1 MEVLIFTI
9 PIITCIILFV
19 WFFER
24 TVWWE
29 YCVVIAPSIILY
41 FFLKYA
47 MISYS
52 TSATEYWGGYVT
64 STIYYEDWDEM
75 VLVHKTRQVY
85 DGTDSEGRPKYRTE
99 HYTEWERRYHPECW
113 AYTDNRGKWEHSIS
127 KSMFNYI
134 NDKLKAQPVFKDMHR
149 NYHRIDGDAYIRH
162 YNGNPKNCYTLT
174 WEHTYENRVKAS
186 DHSIFKFH
194 DLSEK
199 EIKYYGLYDYPKIV
213 NLDQNPII
221 GKKVPYEHENA
232 IRYINA
238 YYGGKKQIRVF
249 ILIYDNPNVLVGEM
263 QRSHWLG
270 GNKNEFVVCLGVDKH
285 NNVMWCYPFSWE
297 DKPKLA
303 VETKQYFI
311 DNPKLDIGKY
321 SKFLTSHLKDWKRK
335 EFKDFEYIS
344 VELSDV
350 QLTWIIILI
359 IIYNICISIWVVK
372 NEFWYY
378 NYY

>member
-9 PIITCIILFV
+9 PVITCIILFTK
-19 WFFER
+19 FFKE

-29 YCVVIAPSIILY
+29 YGVVIAPSIIMY

-52 TSATEYWGGYVT
+52 TAATEYLGGYVT
-64 STIYYEDWDEM
+64 STIYYEEWDEM
-75 VLVHKTRQVY
+75 VLVHKTRQVP
-85 DGTDSEGRPKYRTE
+85 DGVDKDGHTKYRTE
-99 HYTEWERRYHPECW
+99 HYTEWERRYHPEEW
-113 AYTDNRGKWEHSIS
+113 AYTDNRSNWEHSIS

-134 NDKLKAQPVFKDMHR
+134 NEKLQAKPVFKDMHR
-149 NYHRIDGDAYIRH
+149 HYHRIDGDAYIRH
-162 YNGNPKNCYTLT
+162 YNSKPENCYSLT
-174 WEHTYENRVKAS
+174 WEHTYENRVKGS
-186 DHSIFKFH
+186 DHSIFKFR
-194 DLSEK
+194 DLSKK
-199 EIKYYGLYDYPKIV
+199 EIKQYGLYEYPEII

-221 GKKVPYEHENA
+221 GKKVPYKHENA

-249 ILIYDNPNVLVGEM
+249 ILLFDSPNVLVGEM
-263 QRSHWLG
+263 QQSHWLG

-297 DKPKLA
+297 DKPKLG

-311 DNPKLDIGKY
+311 DHPKLNIGEY
-321 SKFLTSHLKDWKRK
+321 SKFLTSHIHDWKRK
-335 EFKDFEYIS
+335 EFTDFEYIS
-344 VELSDV
+344 VELTST

-359 IIYNICISIWVVK
+359 IMYNIGISFWVIN
-372 NEFWYY
+372 NEFK
-378 NYY
+378 N